1 MNTYLAHED
10 GSAHPHEEMIIVT
23 DDPQPQYLLGSEF
36 AQQTI
41 ISSLLILF
49 LVVVWLLMTYVF
61 KLSLAT
67 RILMMMGAFL
77 VIGIG
82 TYTIA
87 PLASVIALAG
97 GIGLALFTTLLQLA
111 KK

>member
-1 MNTYLAHED
+1 
-10 GSAHPHEEMIIVT
+10 
-23 DDPQPQYLLGSEF
+23 
-36 AQQTI
+36 
-41 ISSLLILF
+41 
-49 LVVVWLLMTYVF
+49 MTYVF

-67 RILMMMGAFL
+67 RILIMMGAFL